1 MTLHQSA
8 TALAVEIQHKDRTRT
23 GLRAH
28 TREFLMRPD
37 PATPDI
43 VPPAPTEAAI
53 TALAVAALD
62 ALMAK
67 HLGHPRTFFWPSVR
81 ALKNY
86 SNGHVIVV
94 ADTHA
99 QATELALVAFR
110 TRQSDYL
117 DLADWDD
124 REYLDKE
131 CRAFLAEMQ
140 TAPEII
146 NGPKALLFKG
156 SD

>member
-1 MTLHQSA
+1 MTTSLAQSA
-8 TALAVEIQHKDRTRT
+8 TALATEIQHKDRTQT

-28 TREFLMRPD
+28 TREFLMRAD
-37 PATPDI
+37 PAH
-43 VPPAPTEAAI
+43 PAPEPPTEAAV

-62 ALMAK
+62 ALLAR
-67 HLGHPRTFFWPSVR
+67 HIGHPRTFFWPSVR

-99 QATELALVAFR
+99 QASELALVAFR
-110 TRQSDYL
+110 TRQADYL
-117 DLADWDD
+117 DMADADD

-131 CRAFLAEMQ
+131 CRAFERELQA
-140 TAPEII
+140 APEVI

-156 SD
+156 SE